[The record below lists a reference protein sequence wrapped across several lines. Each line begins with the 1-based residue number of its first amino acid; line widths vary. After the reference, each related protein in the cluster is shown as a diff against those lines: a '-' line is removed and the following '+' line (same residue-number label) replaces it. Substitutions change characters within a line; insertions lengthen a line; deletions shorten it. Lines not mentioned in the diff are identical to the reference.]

1 MYICN
6 KNREK
11 EQIDMTLKEE
21 VYRLHANVCSGIAD
35 PKRILILYKLAEYPT
50 NVSELAEALETPQP
64 TVSRHLKILRDCGLV
79 AATRDG
85 KAMIYSLIDRRII
98 KALDLLRAVL
108 AESLE
113 SKSELAKTATKA
125 MNTDI

>member
-1 MYICN
+1 
-6 KNREK
+6 
-11 EQIDMTLKEE
+11 MTLKEE

-85 KAMIYSLIDRRII
+85 NAMIYSLIDRRII